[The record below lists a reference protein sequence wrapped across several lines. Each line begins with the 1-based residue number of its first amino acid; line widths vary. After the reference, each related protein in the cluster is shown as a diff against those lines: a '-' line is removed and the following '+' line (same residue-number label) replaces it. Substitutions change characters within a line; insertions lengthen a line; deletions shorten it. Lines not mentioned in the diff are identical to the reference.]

1 MPDSSFSSGV
11 LNQLDIVFDYKNSMP
26 FSDSKLFKHI
36 PVNLSAC
43 ESLMDV
49 YIDAGTDALDV
60 HVAYSSILYHAETVQ
75 TLLGTWERVL
85 ETMVKHVYLNVPLKR
100 LCSDII
106 ISSYEEASNTQEKD
120 LIGCDPFQL
129 NSEPEGIA
137 ISLNASTDDVVTWSH
152 SESTCAFHE

>member
-1 MPDSSFSSGV
+1 MPDSSISSGV
-11 LNQLDIVFDYKNSMP
+11 LNQLGIVFDYKNSMP
-26 FSDSKLFKHI
+26 FSDSKLFKNM

-75 TLLGTWERVL
+75 TLLDTWEGVL

-100 LCSDII
+100 LCSDTI
-106 ISSYEEASNTQEKD
+106 ISNYEEASNTQEKG
-120 LIGCDPFQL
+120 LIGCELFLL

-137 ISLNASTDDVVTWSH
+137 VSLMLAQMMW
-152 SESTCAFHE
+152 